1 MPAAPCS
8 LSARRPVPARTPRIP
23 LRPAALAR
31 HLRAFAAGSYLARR
45 ADPERCERIVAYPC
59 PAFAAVI
66 YPVLRPLI
74 PEGTGRRVVLLPGEA
89 FADSP
94 CPAGLDE
101 FISLKAIRPD
111 RRPQHT
117 GLSPK

>member
-1 MPAAPCS
+1 MTTPEITLSRGAPSAA
-8 LSARRPVPARTPRIP
+8 SARR
-23 LRPAALAR
+23 
-31 HLRAFAAGSYLARR
+31 SQK
-45 ADPERCERIVAYPC
+45 RIVAYPC

-111 RRPQHT
+111 RRPQHE
-117 GLSPK
+117 GLRPK